1 MKPRGLTAC
10 LGKPTLT
17 LVYLERFS
25 LELHRVSTNFK
36 NVNLRHF
43 KGGVKC
49 YFMHTEFFTLLK
61 SWIPML
67 NMDKVSKIKLY
78 V

>member
-1 MKPRGLTAC
+1 MNIKEDETHNNNIANTGLDIR
-10 LGKPTLT
+10 LLH
-17 LVYLERFS
+17 
-25 LELHRVSTNFK
+25 ELIAVT
-36 NVNLRHF
+36 VF